1 MSPAPRRPVVILM
14 ADDDED
20 DRLLAREAL
29 AEARVPGDFRSVPD
43 GERLLDY
50 LYQREQYADPVRA
63 PRPGLVLLDLN
74 MPRMDG
80 REALRRI
87 RADPAFRSLP
97 VVVMTTSRA
106 ASDVARGYESGANT
120 VITKPVTFDGMVDV
134 MRALGRYWLE
144 VAELP
149 PASGSP

>member
-1 MSPAPRRPVVILM
+1 MSQFPRRPLVILM

-29 AEARVPGDFRSVPD
+29 AEAGVPGDFRSVAD
-43 GERLLDY
+43 GERLLSY
-50 LYQREQYADPVRA
+50 LYQQDDYADA
-63 PRPGLVLLDLN
+63 ALSPRPGLVILDLN

-87 RADPAFRSLP
+87 RADPRLRVLP

-106 ASDVARGYESGANT
+106 AADVVHGYELGANT
-120 VITKPVTFDGMVDV
+120 VVTKPVTFDGMVEV
-134 MRALGRYWLE
+134 MRGLGRYWTE

-149 PASGSP
+149 PASENA

>member
-1 MSPAPRRPVVILM
+1 M

-29 AEARVPGDFRSVPD
+29 AEARVPGEFRSVPD
-43 GERLLDY
+43 GEHLLAY
-50 LYQREQYADPVRA
+50 LHRRDQYADASRA
-63 PRPGLVLLDLN
+63 PRPGVVLLDLN

-87 RADPAFRSLP
+87 RAEPALRALP
-97 VVVMTTSRA
+97 VIVMTTSRA
-106 ASDVARGYESGANT
+106 AADVKRGYELGANT
-120 VITKPVTFDGMVDV
+120 VITKPSSFEGMVDV
-134 MRALGRYWLE
+134 MRALGRYWFE

-149 PASGSP
+149 PASEKS

>member
-1 MSPAPRRPVVILM
+1 MSTASRRPIVILM

-29 AEARVPGDFRSVPD
+29 AEARVSGDFRSVPD
-43 GERLLDY
+43 GEHLLSY
-50 LYQREQYADPVRA
+50 LYQRDQYADPASA

-87 RADPAFRSLP
+87 RAEPAFRALP

-106 ASDVARGYESGANT
+106 AADVVRGYESGANT

-134 MRALGRYWLE
+134 MRALGLYWLDI
-144 VAELP
+144 AELP
-149 PASGSP
+149 PPGDRA

>member
-1 MSPAPRRPVVILM
+1 MSTVSRRLPVILM

-29 AEARVPGDFRSVPD
+29 VEAGVPADFAAVPD

-50 LYQREQYADPVRA
+50 LYQRGDYAPPAAAA
-63 PRPGLVLLDLN
+63 PPALVLLDLN

-87 RADPAFRSLP
+87 RADPALRALP
-97 VVVMTTSRA
+97 VVVMSTSRA
-106 ASDVARGYESGANT
+106 EPDVARGYELGAST
-120 VITKPVTFDGMVDV
+120 VVAKPVTFDGMVAI
-134 MRALGRYWLE
+134 MRGLGAYWFGI
-144 VAELP
+144 AQLP
-149 PASGSP
+149 AGPGGV

>member
-1 MSPAPRRPVVILM
+1 MSHDSRRPPVILM

-29 AEARVPGDFRSVPD
+29 AEAGVPGEFRSVPD
-43 GERLLDY
+43 GEQLLAY
-50 LYQREQYADPVRA
+50 LYQKDQYSDTARS
-63 PRPGLVLLDLN
+63 PRPKIVLLDLN

-87 RADPAFRSLP
+87 RADPALRALP
-97 VVVMTTSRA
+97 VVIMTTSRA
-106 ASDVARGYESGANT
+106 PVDVTRGYELGANT
-120 VITKPVTFDGMVDV
+120 VIAKPASFLRMVEV
-134 MRALGRYWLE
+134 MRTLGRYWFE

-149 PASGSP
+149 APPKAP

>member
-1 MSPAPRRPVVILM
+1 M

-29 AEARVPGDFRSVPD
+29 VEARVPGDFRFVPD
-43 GERLLDY
+43 GEHLLDY
-50 LYQREQYADPVRA
+50 LYQRENYADPACA
-63 PRPGLVLLDLN
+63 PRPGLILLDLN

-87 RADPAFRSLP
+87 RSDPAFRSLP

-106 ASDVARGYESGANT
+106 ASDIAHGYDSGDNT
-120 VITKPVTFDGMVDV
+120 VIAKPVTFDGMVDV
-134 MRALGRYWLE
+134 MRTLGRYWLE
-144 VAELP
+144 IAELP
-149 PASGSP
+149 PASRLA